1 MGKIKAVLFDFGGVL
16 AEEGFRNGLLE
27 LGRRQRLN
35 PEMVSE
41 GGRRIVHQSGYVI
54 GRGSEGDFWRQMR
67 QQTGLRGSDEELS
80 AVSGGV
86 QIFDW
91 FIKSFEGLQVD
102 RSRG

>member
-1 MGKIKAVLFDFGGVL
+1 MAPFPLGGLQAGL
-16 AEEGFRNGLLE
+16 ADQSLGELSRKMVE
-27 LGRRQRLN
+27 LGVEAGFDISGADLRDIYRA
-35 PEMVSE
+35 MVDEAGVSRE
-41 GGRRIVHQSGYVI
+41 
-54 GRGSEGDFWRQMR
+54 
-67 QQTGLRGSDEELS
+67 LADEELS